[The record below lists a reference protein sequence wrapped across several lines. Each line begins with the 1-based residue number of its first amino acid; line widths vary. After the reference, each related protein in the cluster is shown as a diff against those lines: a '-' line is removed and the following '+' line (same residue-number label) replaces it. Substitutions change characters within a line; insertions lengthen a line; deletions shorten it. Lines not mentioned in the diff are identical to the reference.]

1 MGELFLCIWYVEI
14 SFNLFFFSRIS
25 RYFINTVFNTW
36 LGTIGCIWYISW
48 VIVIR
53 ESPDQD
59 NYTPKDELRYIQESL
74 GTKEDS
80 AVKHPWKD
88 IFTSKAVYA
97 ISASHFAEN
106 WGFYTMLT
114 QLPSFLSGKY
124 CHIFQIIC
132 FFWIY
137 YRILISCQ
145 HKCWLTHLEESVAFV
160 SAAFSPFICLLFI
173 NKSER
178 VEIMVCV
185 AFELST
191 LLQSWISFWS
201 RW

>member
-1 MGELFLCIWYVEI
+1 M
-14 SFNLFFFSRIS
+14 
-25 RYFINTVFNTW
+25 
-36 LGTIGCIWYISW
+36 
-48 VIVIR
+48 IVIR

-124 CHIFQIIC
+124 RHIFQVIC
-132 FFWIY
+132 FF
-137 YRILISCQ
+137 
-145 HKCWLTHLEESVAFV
+145 
-160 SAAFSPFICLLFI
+160 
-173 NKSER
+173 
-178 VEIMVCV
+178 
-185 AFELST
+185 
-191 LLQSWISFWS
+191 
-201 RW
+201 